1 MREKP
6 SYTQK
11 AIISQVHIYSTMKI
25 AITRLPEKAG
35 ADRSLCREFGHEC
48 LIVSPMQARVYE
60 DAVETFVTAANKE
73 TYDCIFF
80 TSALPA
86 RLIGPLLKTTA
97 RIIAIGPQTA
107 EYLEE
112 GGVDS
117 ETLQNHYSHDLV
129 PYLGEWIQGKRIGI
143 PRADVPNPALLDAI
157 RTAGGE
163 PCEVPVYALEP
174 TDIPLETE
182 DAKAI
187 LFTSANSYTYAKY
200 QKEGL
205 LHMAI
210 GETTA
215 DRMREDGMEPVIVGN
230 GTLLGTLAELNR
242 YLENKPKK
250 PEALN
255 LDMPRGGIIAVDKPR
270 GPSSH
275 EVAAWVRDMLG
286 IPCGHGGTLDPDV
299 SGVLLVM
306 LGRASRMA
314 PVILSQEKEYIALL
328 RLHGDA
334 TEELIRKT
342 AQEFVGKNYQRP
354 PLRSAVARAL
364 RIRTMYEID
373 VLDIDGRDVLLRVR
387 CEAGTYIR
395 SLCRHIGF
403 AIGTGGQMVELRR
416 IRSGG
421 YDETMCCNLHTL
433 RDAVERAKEGDR
445 EELLSYIKLPE
456 SVLEGIPTVTI
467 RDTAVDAL
475 CHGASL
481 AGVGITAADAFAK
494 NTDVA
499 VMTEKGELVC
509 IGTSLVPSDAVVP
522 GATGIVIRPKMVIM
536 EAGTYPKGWV
546 TKPPAPRPAK
556 PAKPVESAPR
566 ADKREEKTEKTGASS
581 NTRQS
586 LRPGPKKRPDDS
598 GKYLSTSKNGRRRG
612 TGDKPVKSKGEK
624 KGQTSQTKYSGTR
637 SIQPKKGNR

>member
-1 MREKP
+1 M
-6 SYTQK
+6 
-11 AIISQVHIYSTMKI
+11 HIYSNMKI

-35 ADRSLCREFGHEC
+35 ADRRLCQEFGHEC
-48 LIVSPMQARVYE
+48 RIVSPMQARVYE
-60 DAVETFVTAANKE
+60 EAVEAFVTAANEE

-86 RLIGPLLKTTA
+86 RLIGPLLDTNA

-112 GGVDS
+112 GGVFS
-117 ETLQNHYSHDLV
+117 ETLPSHYSRDFV
-129 PYLGEWIQGKRIGI
+129 PYLGEWITGKKIGI
-143 PRADVPNPALLDAI
+143 PRADVPNPMLLDAI
-157 RTAGGE
+157 ATAGGV

-174 TDIPLETE
+174 TNTPLETG
-182 DAKAI
+182 DAEAI
-187 LFTSANSYTYAKY
+187 LFTSANSYTYAHY

-205 LHMAI
+205 LPMAI
-210 GETTA
+210 GDTTA
-215 DRMREDGMEPVIVGN
+215 DRMREDGTEPVVVGN
-230 GTLLGTLAELNR
+230 GTLLGTLAALNR
-242 YLENKPKK
+242 YLEEDGNTSGG
-250 PEALN
+250 LN
-255 LDMPRGGIIAVDKPR
+255 LDLPRGGIIAVDKPR

-286 IPCGHGGTLDPDV
+286 MPCGHGGTLDPDV

-306 LGRASRMA
+306 VGRAARLA
-314 PVILSQEKEYIALL
+314 PVILSHEKEYIALL

-334 TEELIRKT
+334 TEEQIRET
-342 AQEFVGKNYQRP
+342 AREFVGKNYQRP

-421 YDETMCCNLHTL
+421 YDETMCCTLHSL
-433 RDAVERAKEGDR
+433 RDAVERAKEGNR
-445 EELLSYIKLPE
+445 EELLSYIKPPE

-481 AGVGITAADAFAK
+481 AGVGITAADSFAR
-494 NTDVA
+494 NADVA
-499 VMTEKGELVC
+499 VMTAQGELVC
-509 IGTSLVPSDAVVP
+509 IGTALLPSDAMVP
-522 GATGIVIRPKMVIM
+522 GETGILIQPKMVIM
-536 EAGTYPKGWV
+536 QAGTYPKGWV
-546 TKPPAPRPAK
+546 TKPPAERPRKTP
-556 PAKPVESAPR
+556 EHAPR
-566 ADKREEKTEKTGASS
+566 TEERKDKTGEKGDKAD
-581 NTRQS
+581 TRRS

-598 GKYLSTSKNGRRRG
+598 KKYLSTSKNGRRRG
-612 TGDKPVKSKGEK
+612 TGDKPSKAKGDK
-624 KGQTSQTKYSGTR
+624 KGQTKYTGTK
-637 SIQPKKGNR
+637 SIQRKKGNR

>member
-1 MREKP
+1 
-6 SYTQK
+6 
-11 AIISQVHIYSTMKI
+11 MKI

-35 ADRSLCREFGHEC
+35 SDQPLCREFGHEC
-48 LIVSPMQARVYE
+48 RIVSPMQAQVYE
-60 DAVETFVTAANKE
+60 DAVQAFAAAANEE

-86 RLIGPLLKTTA
+86 RLIGPLLKTAA

-112 GGVDS
+112 GGVTA
-117 ETLQNHYSHDLV
+117 ETLPSHYSRDFV
-129 PYLGEWIQGKRIGI
+129 PYLGDWIQGKKIGI
-143 PRADVPNPALLDAI
+143 PRADVPNPELMAAI
-157 RTAGGE
+157 AEAGAE
-163 PCEVPVYALEP
+163 ACEVPVYALEP
-174 TDIPLETE
+174 TNTLLETG
-182 DAKAI
+182 DAEAI
-187 LFTSANSYTYAKY
+187 LFTSANSYTYAQYRKD
-200 QKEGL
+200 GL
-205 LHMAI
+205 LPMAI
-210 GETTA
+210 GEITA
-215 DRMREDGMEPVIVGN
+215 ERMRADGTEPVVVGN
-230 GTLLGTLAELNR
+230 GTLMGTLAALNH
-242 YLENKPKK
+242 YLEENGD
-250 PEALN
+250 AAAGLN

-286 IPCGHGGTLDPDV
+286 MPCGHGGTLDPDV

-306 LGRASRMA
+306 VGRAARLA
-314 PVILSQEKEYIALL
+314 PVILSHEKEYIALL

-334 TEELIRKT
+334 TEEQIRET
-342 AQEFVGKNYQRP
+342 AWEFIGKNYQRP

-373 VLDIDGRDVLLRVR
+373 VLGIDGRDVLLRVR

-421 YDETMCCNLHTL
+421 YDETMCCTLHTL

-445 EELLSYIKLPE
+445 EELLSYIRPPE

-481 AGVGITAADAFAK
+481 AGVGITAADSFK
-494 NTDVA
+494 KDTDVA
-499 VMTEKGELVC
+499 VMTAQGELVC
-509 IGTSLVPSDAVVP
+509 IGTALAPSDAIVP
-522 GATGIVIRPKMVIM
+522 GAPGIVIRPKMVIM

-546 TKPPAPRPAK
+546 TKPPAPRPEKK
-556 PAKPVESAPR
+556 PEPAPR
-566 ADKREEKTEKTGASS
+566 TEERGEKAGKKGTTSDK
-581 NTRQS
+581 RQS

-598 GKYLSTSKNGRRRG
+598 KKYLSTSKNGRRRG
-612 TGDKPVKSKGEK
+612 TGEKPSKSKGER
-624 KGQTSQTKYSGTR
+624 KGQTTYAGNK
-637 SIQPKKGNR
+637 SIQRKKGNR

>member
-1 MREKP
+1 
-6 SYTQK
+6 
-11 AIISQVHIYSTMKI
+11 
-25 AITRLPEKAG
+25 
-35 ADRSLCREFGHEC
+35 
-48 LIVSPMQARVYE
+48 
-60 DAVETFVTAANKE
+60 
-73 TYDCIFF
+73 
-80 TSALPA
+80 
-86 RLIGPLLKTTA
+86 
-97 RIIAIGPQTA
+97 
-107 EYLEE
+107 
-112 GGVDS
+112 
-117 ETLQNHYSHDLV
+117 
-129 PYLGEWIQGKRIGI
+129 
-143 PRADVPNPALLDAI
+143 
-157 RTAGGE
+157 
-163 PCEVPVYALEP
+163 
-174 TDIPLETE
+174 
-182 DAKAI
+182 
-187 LFTSANSYTYAKY
+187 
-200 QKEGL
+200 
-205 LHMAI
+205 MAI

-215 DRMREDGMEPVIVGN
+215 DRMKEDGTEPVVVGN
-230 GTLLGTLAELNR
+230 GTLLGTLAALNR
-242 YLENKPKK
+242 YLEEDK
-250 PEALN
+250 ETSEGLN

-286 IPCGHGGTLDPDV
+286 MPCGHGGTLDPDV

-306 LGRASRMA
+306 VGRAARLA
-314 PVILSQEKEYIALL
+314 PVILSHEKEYIALL

-334 TEELIRKT
+334 TEEQIRKT

-395 SLCRHIGF
+395 SLCRHMGF

-433 RDAVERAKEGDR
+433 KDAVERAKQGDR
-445 EELLSYIKLPE
+445 DELLSYIHLPE

-481 AGVGITAADAFAK
+481 AGVGITAADSFAK

-499 VMTEKGELVC
+499 VMTAQGELVC
-509 IGTSLVPSDAVVP
+509 IGTALAPSDAIVP

-536 EAGTYPKGWV
+536 QAGTYPKGWV
-546 TKPPAPRPAK
+546 TKPPTPRPEK
-556 PAKPVESAPR
+556 PAKQSESKPR
-566 ADKREEKTEKTGASS
+566 TEKREESTGKKETKAD
-581 NTRQS
+581 TRRS

-624 KGQTSQTKYSGTR
+624 KGQANQTKYSGTK
-637 SIQPKKGNR
+637 SIQRKKGNR